1 MSKYDGLNV
10 YPFDNEVVEIK
21 FENQLNTR
29 MDMMQFLTADYSLS
43 ENAGMK
49 KKIRKYSGTGSVED
63 LAMGYGN
70 SGTIGAGFVEVEYE
84 VGTTQGKGS
93 YYDEQIMD
101 DPAVIDKLV
110 EHMSELIAN
119 DTKSKAVAEFGKTTN
134 KLFGITVGFDAI
146 SDGIAAFPQE
156 NTENEPLFILINRK
170 DSSAWRKALGDD
182 LKYVEAF
189 VRTGYIGSVCGVPM
203 YWNDIVPQGKVFLAT
218 REAVT
223 AFIKKGVEVERDRE
237 PNTRKNDL
245 YIRKVMV
252 IALTNADKC
261 IELTTDADPRTG
273 YTVLTEAPL
282 DWATDYN
289 DYYTFD
295 VVNEEMDK
303 NAFAAAPTFVAGQF
317 WSKN

>member
-1 MSKYDGLNV
+1 
-10 YPFDNEVVEIK
+10 
-21 FENQLNTR
+21 
-29 MDMMQFLTADYSLS
+29 
-43 ENAGMK
+43 
-49 KKIRKYSGTGSVED
+49 
-63 LAMGYGN
+63 
-70 SGTIGAGFVEVEYE
+70 
-84 VGTTQGKGS
+84 
-93 YYDEQIMD
+93 
-101 DPAVIDKLV
+101 
-110 EHMSELIAN
+110 
-119 DTKSKAVAEFGKTTN
+119 
-134 KLFGITVGFDAI
+134 
-146 SDGIAAFPQE
+146 
-156 NTENEPLFILINRK
+156 
-170 DSSAWRKALGDD
+170 
-182 LKYVEAF
+182 
-189 VRTGYIGSVCGVPM
+189 M

-273 YTVLTEAPL
+273 YTVLTEAPV

-303 NAFAAAPTFVAGQF
+303 NAFAAAPAFVAGKF
-317 WSKN
+317 WSKD